1 MKRTRTYVVLG
12 LVLLLSI
19 SLFVSSGQVVAD
31 EAISFI
37 TRENG
42 TRSIILMNTQGKIL
56 KKVATAPGQPADLTW
71 SPDGRSFAYG
81 SRQAGSPDIHVMN
94 IKTNTHRQLTFHG
107 SRDIWPA
114 WSPNGKW
121 IAFVSDRT
129 GWMSLYRMDANGE
142 NVKKLTNR
150 GDCGR
155 PAWSPD
161 SQWIAYALA
170 PDKGIYGLFVMDA
183 EGRKTKKIAQNLPH
197 PGCTWSPD
205 GKQIAFISWD
215 AEGKSNVFSTDV
227 KGRNLRQLT
236 WLDLRAYIFQPVW
249 SPSGKWIA
257 YTVAERPAGLGP
269 VPVDQIYAKAVI
281 HVIDTAKGGDEK
293 SIKATKGLL
302 SNSSIEWVPEGFF
315 SVSPSTEKQTTLW
328 GRLKQAEDTP
338 K

>member
-1 MKRTRTYVVLG
+1 MKRIRTYVVL
-12 LVLLLSI
+12 LLSI
-19 SLFVSSGQVVAD
+19 NLFVSSGQVVAD
-31 EAISFI
+31 EVISFI
-37 TRENG
+37 SREDG
-42 TRSIILMNTQGKIL
+42 TSPIILMNTQGKIL
-56 KKVATAPGQPADLTW
+56 KKVITAPGKPGNLTW
-71 SPDGRSFAYG
+71 APDGRSFAYG
-81 SRQAGSPDIHVMN
+81 SRRTGSPDIHVMN

-107 SRDIWPA
+107 RRDIWPA

-129 GWMSLYRMDANGE
+129 GWMSIYRMDVNGE

-161 SQWIAYALA
+161 SQWIAYGLA
-170 PDKGIYGLFVMDA
+170 PDKLIYGLFVMDA
-183 EGRKTKKIAQNLPH
+183 EGRKTKKIAENVPH

-205 GKQIAFISWD
+205 GKQIAFTAWD
-215 AEGKSNVFSTDV
+215 AEGGINIFSSDV
-227 KGRNLRQLT
+227 NGRKLRQLT
-236 WLDLRAYIFQPVW
+236 WSALGTIISQPVW

-257 YTVAERPAGLGP
+257 YFLGTKP
-269 VPVDQIYAKAVI
+269 VGFGVPVDQIYAKGVI
-281 HVIDTAKGGDEK
+281 RIIDTTAKGEREK

-302 SNSSIEWVPEGFF
+302 SGPSIEWVPEKFF

-328 GRLKQAEDTP
+328 GRLKQAENTT